1 MTDLRAAWR
10 AAWLAPFFVAG
21 VVGCAAEPSHSS
33 GSGEVPAGAAGMGA
47 AGSAPMITPLAGGD
61 VGSIAIHQLSAR
73 EYNNTVRDL
82 LGTRLAPG
90 SAFQS
95 FEAAGFDTLAAA
107 GVMNSRKVADYF
119 SAANT
124 LADELFQDAA
134 RRATI
139 VTCQPAAAGDT
150 ACASSIISAFGL
162 KAWRRPLEVGE
173 TADLVVRYQAAL
185 GLGLDH
191 QGALQHVVRIML
203 TSPQFIY
210 RIEFDPDA
218 TSVHALSG
226 YELASR
232 LSYLMWSSMPD
243 AALFDAASSGA
254 LQDTQRLSQEVERLL
269 GDPRSRELV
278 DNFAAQ
284 WLGSRRL
291 NDHAVDTNVYPLWTP
306 ELGVAMQQE
315 MAAYFDDFLHGQQT
329 YDQFLTSNVNFVDSR
344 LAALY
349 GLPDPGSATLTRVQ
363 NDSGQRAGFMG
374 LAGFLTHTSRMDR
387 TAPSIRGKWV
397 VNSLKCMELE
407 LPPNLTPPPLGEPG
421 AGQTERQVL
430 EAHRAAPACSG
441 CHNILDPVGLGLEHF
456 DGIGRYRDTYANGL
470 PVDSVGT
477 LTDGSQFD
485 GLLQLAQAM
494 SKDPGFVACAA
505 RKLFVYGLGRKIDA
519 SQPYV
524 DQIVE
529 RWQARGLSL
538 RNLLQSLVESDTFRS
553 RHGN

>member
-1 MTDLRAAWR
+1 
-10 AAWLAPFFVAG
+10 
-21 VVGCAAEPSHSS
+21 
-33 GSGEVPAGAAGMGA
+33 MGA
-47 AGSAPMITPLAGGD
+47 AGSASTDMPQPTGD

-82 LGTRLAPG
+82 LGTQLAPG

-119 SAANT
+119 SAAAT
-124 LADELFQDAA
+124 LAQDLFSDAT
-134 RRATI
+134 RRAAI

-150 ACASSIISAFGL
+150 ACASSIIGAFGL
-162 KAWRRPLEVGE
+162 KAWRRPLEVNE
-173 TADLVVRYQAAL
+173 VADLVVRYQAAL

-191 QGALQHVVRIML
+191 QGALQHVVRIIL

-243 AALFDAASSGA
+243 ATLYEAAGSGA
-254 LQDTQRLSQEVERLL
+254 LQGTDRLSQEVERLL
-269 GDPRSRELV
+269 ADPRSRELV

-291 NDHAVDTNVYPLWTP
+291 NDHAVDTSVYSAWTP
-306 ELGVAMQQE
+306 ELGAAMQQE
-315 MAAYFDDFLHGQQT
+315 MGAYFDDFLHGQQT

-349 GLPDPGSATLTRVQ
+349 GLPDPGGVQLTRVQ
-363 NDSGQRAGFMG
+363 NSSGQRVGFLG

-397 VNSLKCMELE
+397 VNSLKCLELE
-407 LPPNLTPPPLGEPG
+407 LPPNLTPPPLGEPA

-430 EAHRAAPACSG
+430 EAHRAAPACAG

-456 DGIGRYRDTYANGL
+456 DGIGRYRANYENGL
-470 PVDSVGT
+470 PIDSVGT

-494 SKDPGFVACAA
+494 SKDPGFVSCAA
-505 RKLFVYGLGRKIDA
+505 RKLFVYGLGRKVDGSEA
-519 SQPYV
+519 YV
-524 DQIVE
+524 DQIVA

-538 RNLLQSLVESDTFRS
+538 RNLLQALVESDTFRS
-553 RHGN
+553 RHGK